1 LRVRAQP
8 DDISVTINMKNG
20 SRHRALK
27 DGEGKGVKG
36 SGGAKKRKFKIKW
49 MKSERFDESSLP
61 PINEDG
67 EVVDHTL
74 RKVHHDSTSGGGDVE
89 SNGRKRPAKRAR
101 KAPLPKEENL
111 APNRNESYG
120 NPFNVWVGHV
130 IDECLEELESIEESL
145 RYKEILAT
153 GKRPPSTSG
162 LSDPPVV
169 MTENARIA
177 SNSIVNE
184 VVRELSNSAAIF
196 ASYNN
201 LDSIGPLQVVSAAR
215 HVFTKHMFEH
225 MLTNQ
230 NIKTYIKLTTAPA
243 RKRIKSLQTADGG
256 KTKASIAKIHTSKPQ
271 NSPLS
276 PHIDENED
284 DDDEK
289 ESEDESEEPEETLA
303 DPLSVKKEREE
314 YRKRVAKI
322 VNDYYCDEDEE
333 EEEEEEEEED

>member
-1 LRVRAQP
+1 
-8 DDISVTINMKNG
+8 MKNG

-27 DGEGKGVKG
+27 GGEGKGVKG

-74 RKVHHDSTSGGGDVE
+74 RKVHHDSTIGGDMD
-89 SNGRKRPAKRAR
+89 SDGRKRPVKRAR

-243 RKRIKSLQTADGG
+243 RRRNKSLPKAGG
-256 KTKASIAKIHTSKPQ
+256 DKIKASIAKIHTSTPQ
-271 NSPLS
+271 NPPLP
-276 PHIDENED
+276 PHIDEN
-284 DDDEK
+284 DDDEE
-289 ESEDESEEPEETLA
+289 ESDEESDEESEEPEETLA
-303 DPLSVKKEREE
+303 GPLSVKKEREE
-314 YRKRVAKI
+314 YRKRVAQI

-333 EEEEEEEEED
+333 DEEEEEEEEED